1 MEQLAAT
8 LRRRAV
14 SNQVLIDAVAAC
26 DRVIH
31 MRDGVIVGEEPITA
45 DAVA

>member
-1 MEQLAAT
+1 MT
-8 LRRRAV
+8 H
-14 SNQVLIDAVAAC
+14 DAEVAAAC

-31 MRDGVIVGEEPITA
+31 MRDGVIVGEDPLIS